1 MVAVRM
7 NNGEVVL
14 VTEPEAALLEQQKL
28 GVRIGER
35 AVAKHGNET
44 A

>member
-14 VTEPEAALLEQQKL
+14 VTESEAALLERKKL